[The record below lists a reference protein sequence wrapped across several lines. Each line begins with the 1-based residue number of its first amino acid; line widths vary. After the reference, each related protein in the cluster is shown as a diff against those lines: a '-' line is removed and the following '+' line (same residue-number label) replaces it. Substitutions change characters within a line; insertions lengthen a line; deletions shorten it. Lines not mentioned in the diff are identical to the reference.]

1 MFTTATLSKGIAR
14 NSISRNVKL
23 SKFSTFTRLRTNA
36 STAGTTATTSIP
48 ATKPKKFSNYWI
60 AATLGIGAGALLF
73 SYRHDEKLPEIK
85 YFEINDQI
93 NSFPSALR
101 PPLYP
106 LSTNY
111 SLLGLGVRSVIV
123 ESFKVYGLGIYIAD
137 DDRKLVPMILNSFF
151 LKKTFIDLDES
162 KTHKENVKLA
172 LDDPEKSVI
181 LARNL
186 LDGGV
191 RMTAKF
197 TPIKNTNLTFVR
209 EGIIKTILNHPE
221 AEANKEI
228 LEKGIDELRVAF
240 NKKGSFLKDD
250 DLLMELNADGSLQ
263 MTYINSKNGDIYKM
277 DLVKEPAVGRFLFS
291 QYMSGPKPLSVE
303 CKNEITKSIV
313 DLV

>member
-1 MFTTATLSKGIAR
+1 MYANTLAKGITK
-14 NSISRNVKL
+14 SCISKNIRV
-23 SKFSTFTRLRTNA
+23 SRFSTFLCLRKTAATNA
-36 STAGTTATTSIP
+36 TSNTSP
-48 ATKPKKFSNYWI
+48 VEAKRPKTFSNYWI
-60 AATLGIGAGALLF
+60 AGTLGLGVGALLY
-73 SYRHDEKLPEIK
+73 SYQTSNKLPEIK

-106 LSTNY
+106 LGTNY

-137 DDRKLVPMILNSFF
+137 DDKKYVPMILNSFF
-151 LKKTFIDLDES
+151 LKKTFIDTDEN
-162 KTHKENVKLA
+162 KTHKENVLA
-172 LDDPEKSVI
+172 ALEDPVKSVI

-209 EGIIKTILNHPE
+209 EGIIKTIWNHPN
-221 AEANKEI
+221 AEENREV
-228 LEKGIDELRVAF
+228 LEKGIDELRNAF

-250 DLLMELNADGSLQ
+250 DLLMELNSDGSLQ
-263 MTYINSKNGDIYKM
+263 MTYINCKHGDVYKM
-277 DLVKEPAVGRFLFS
+277 ELVKEPAVGRFLFS
-291 QYMSGPKPLSVE
+291 QYMSGPNPLSVP
-303 CKNEITKSIV
+303 CKNEITKSLV

>member
-1 MFTTATLSKGIAR
+1 MYTFTLSKAIAR
-14 NSISRNVKL
+14 NSITKNVKL
-23 SKFSTFTRLRTNA
+23 CRFSTFPRLRTSASA
-36 STAGTTATTSIP
+36 STNTSAKTATHQKRIP
-48 ATKPKKFSNYWI
+48 NYWI
-60 AATLGIGAGALLF
+60 AGALGLGAGALLY
-73 SYRHDEKLPEIK
+73 SYQQSEKLPEIQ

-137 DDRKLVPMILNSFF
+137 EDKKLVPMILNSFF
-151 LKKTFIDLDES
+151 LKKTFIDIDES
-162 KTHKENVKLA
+162 KTHKENIKAA

-209 EGIIKTILNHPE
+209 EGIIKTIWNHPD
-221 AEANKEI
+221 AEANKEV
-228 LEKGIDELRVAF
+228 LEKGIDELRHAF

-250 DLLMELNADGSLQ
+250 DLLMELNSDGSLQ
-263 MTYINSKNGDIYKM
+263 MTYINCKHGDIYKM

-291 QYMSGPKPLSVE
+291 QYMSGPKPLSVP
-303 CKNEITKSIV
+303 CKDEITKSLV

>member
-1 MFTTATLSKGIAR
+1 MYTTASLSKGLVR

-23 SKFSTFTRLRTNA
+23 SKFSTFARLRTSASANT
-36 STAGTTATTSIP
+36 STAAP
-48 ATKPKKFSNYWI
+48 AAKPKKIPNYWI
-60 AATLGIGAGALLF
+60 AATLGLGAGALLY
-73 SYRHDEKLPEIK
+73 SYQQNKKLPEIQ
-85 YFEINDQI
+85 YYEINDQI

-137 DDRKLVPMILNSFF
+137 DDRKLVPMVLNSFF
-151 LKKTFIDLDES
+151 LKRTFIDTDES
-162 KTHKENVKLA
+162 KTHKENVKAA

-186 LDGGV
+186 LDSGV

-209 EGIIKTILNHPE
+209 EGIIKTIWNHPDS
-221 AEANKEI
+221 EANKEI
-228 LEKGIDELRVAF
+228 LEKGIDELRLAF

-263 MTYINSKNGDIYKM
+263 MTYINSKRGDIYKM

-303 CKNEITKSIV
+303 CKNEITKSLV

>member
-1 MFTTATLSKGIAR
+1 MYTNTLAKGITK
-14 NSISRNVKL
+14 NYLSRNIRV
-23 SKFSTFTRLRTNA
+23 SRFSTFLRLRNTAAAHSTSNA
-36 STAGTTATTSIP
+36 SSVNASA
-48 ATKPKKFSNYWI
+48 PKKYSNYWI
-60 AATLGIGAGALLF
+60 ASTLGLGVGALLY
-73 SYRHDEKLPEIK
+73 SYQTAGKLPEIE

-137 DDRKLVPMILNSFF
+137 SDRKLVPMILNSFF
-151 LKKTFIDLDES
+151 LKKAFIDTDES
-162 KTHKENVKLA
+162 KTHKENVKAA
-172 LDDPEKSVI
+172 LDDPVKSVI

-209 EGIIKTILNHPE
+209 EGIIKTIWNHPD

-228 LEKGIDELRVAF
+228 LEKGIDELRKAF

-263 MTYINSKNGDIYKM
+263 ITYVNCKHGDIYKM

-291 QYMSGPKPLSVE
+291 QYMSGPNPLSVP
-303 CKNEITKSIV
+303 CKNEIVKSLV